1 MWKILSMASS
11 KHPLMRR
18 TIILTTLVLNFLLL
32 VQDVFIKP
40 IRLNVFDYLAF
51 NFFLCF
57 FLLIVGSL
65 FLMAGSFK
73 QNDPALQ
80 LQLRLG
86 RFKLGVFAGLF
97 AALSMVTLMQGALKF
112 EISGKTDVSAI
123 PLAEFSSAP
132 SLLLVFFVFF
142 VYGLFSYY
150 LIVVFFGFL
159 FRRTFRGM
167 RR

>member
-1 MWKILSMASS
+1 MASS

-18 TIILTTLVLNFLLL
+18 TIILTTLVLNFFLL
-32 VQDVFIKP
+32 VQDFFIEP

-51 NFFLCF
+51 NFLLYF
-57 FLLIVGSL
+57 FFLIVGSL
-65 FLMAGSFK
+65 FLTASSFK
-73 QNDPALQ
+73 HNDSAFQ

-86 RFKLGVFAGLF
+86 RFRLGVLAGLF

-112 EISGKTDVSAI
+112 EINGKADVSAI
-123 PLAEFSSAP
+123 PLAEFPNVP
-132 SLLLVFFVFF
+132 SLLIVFSLFF
-142 VYGLFSYY
+142 VYGIFSYY

-159 FRRTFRGM
+159 FRRMFHII